1 MFILILVLFVFCFCG
16 WSLGRFVGGLFSEK
30 EKETFIDKSVHHHH
44 HTHQNI
50 TIIDDE
56 YYNSELNKRENK
68 NQFTTK

>member
-56 YYNSELNKRENK
+56 YYNSELNKRENE